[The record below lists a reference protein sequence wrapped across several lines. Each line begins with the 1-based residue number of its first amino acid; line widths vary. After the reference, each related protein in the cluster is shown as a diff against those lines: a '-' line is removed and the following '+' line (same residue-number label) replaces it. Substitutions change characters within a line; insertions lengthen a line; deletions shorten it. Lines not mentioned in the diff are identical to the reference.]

1 MARTGLARAH
11 RAAGDDVGARLE
23 LTAAGAAFENSG
35 AGSQD
40 DRTAHTVGD
49 RKRDPNAFRQEGD
62 YWFISFEEH
71 TITLRD
77 LKGLHYLARLLAHPG
92 REFHVLDL
100 VASGVDP
107 AAAHPGTP
115 DPELT
120 TSGWGD
126 AGVLLDTQA
135 KNAYRRRLAEID
147 EDLEE
152 ARLMSD
158 NGRVVQAEAER
169 DFLIRELSRAFG
181 LSGQGR
187 RAGSASERARVSVT
201 RAIRYAM
208 GRVRQHDPPLGEHLD
223 RAIRTGT
230 YCVYLPDSR
239 VTGSW
244 MI

>member
-1 MARTGLARAH
+1 M
-11 RAAGDDVGARLE
+11 
-23 LTAAGAAFENSG
+23 
-35 AGSQD
+35 
-40 DRTAHTVGD
+40 
-49 RKRDPNAFRQEGD
+49 
-62 YWFISFEEH
+62 
-71 TITLRD
+71 
-77 LKGLHYLARLLAHPG
+77 
-92 REFHVLDL
+92 
-100 VASGVDP
+100 
-107 AAAHPGTP
+107 
-115 DPELT
+115 
-120 TSGWGD
+120 
-126 AGVLLDTQA
+126 LLDTQA

-223 RAIRTGT
+223 RAHPDGDLLRLSAGLTRHRFLDDLKVRLST
-230 YCVYLPDSR
+230 TTAASLQCVEWGIPRRSCGH
-239 VTGSW
+239 VTE
-244 MI
+244 